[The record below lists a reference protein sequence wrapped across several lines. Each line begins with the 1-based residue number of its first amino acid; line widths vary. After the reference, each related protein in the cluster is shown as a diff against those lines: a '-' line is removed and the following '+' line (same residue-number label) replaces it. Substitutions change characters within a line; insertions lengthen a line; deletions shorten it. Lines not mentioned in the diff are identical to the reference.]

1 MTKMEQSKLKQL
13 FSPEMFITDNVFELQ
28 FHHLFT
34 LYPTPKNQVIGHE
47 IQTNLLRYEIRV
59 VDVFLQFGQ
68 DLRLDIVLVIVCQT
82 PEEIGISQ

>member
-1 MTKMEQSKLKQL
+1 M
-13 FSPEMFITDNVFELQ
+13 FSCFYYNYEMFITDKVFELQ
-28 FHHLFT
+28 FQHNLFS
-34 LYPTPKNQVIGHE
+34 LRPTPKKYQVIGDA

-59 VDVFLQFGQ
+59 VDVFLQFRQ